1 MGKWINTIQ
10 YIFLKLYII
19 FYVVDYRSM
28 QNIMSMD

>member
-1 MGKWINTIQ
+1 MGKWINTI
-10 YIFLKLYII
+10 YFLKLYII